1 MQRDDNRYMN
11 IIKKIQDL
19 ASIITTK
26 DSEFMLQEQ
35 EVITIDDSGSF
46 NSRARRALHKM
57 GNNRWRPNVDVPF
70 RDIHNSDFPST
81 NCTHPVCKS

>member
-1 MQRDDNRYMN
+1 MQRDDNRNMD
-11 IIKKIQDL
+11 IIKKIQDF

-57 GNNRWRPNVDVPF
+57 GNN
-70 RDIHNSDFPST
+70 
-81 NCTHPVCKS
+81 